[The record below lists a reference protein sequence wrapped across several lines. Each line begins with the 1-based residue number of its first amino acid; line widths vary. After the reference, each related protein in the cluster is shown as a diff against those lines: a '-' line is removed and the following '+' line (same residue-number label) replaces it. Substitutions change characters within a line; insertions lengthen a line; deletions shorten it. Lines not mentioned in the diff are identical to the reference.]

1 MYLRVFCRCLSLCV
15 QERNILAAMGNAAPD
30 TLYEAQEAWMPSVLG
45 VMQDDRLVHVSSE
58 CILA

>member
-45 VMQDDRLVHVSSE
+45 VMQDDRLVHVS
-58 CILA
+58 